1 MKKICHYGMWS
12 QEERGVNESLHLHY
26 SGGGA
31 KFAAPPIVFL
41 VLFMQPMECF
51 RFKLLRITLKYKVIT
66 LSNILD
72 NLKVAKFLSD
82 LNLIC

>member
-1 MKKICHYGMWS
+1 
-12 QEERGVNESLHLHY
+12 
-26 SGGGA
+26 
-31 KFAAPPIVFL
+31 
-41 VLFMQPMECF
+41 MECL